1 MLEDAITVTHI
12 SDGPEVPHCFN
23 LLPGF
28 RVIMRSEMY
37 PLEAK
42 HADGYISLMQCG
54 FEIGV
59 WYFAVV
65 DSLFG
70 PTKTHLVDLPAL
82 FKILLKELEPVMV
95 HGVSLG
101 DVFIR
106 GRLAP
111 HLAPNGENFI
121 PLISA

>member
-1 MLEDAITVTHI
+1 MAMLEDAITVTHI

-82 FKILLKELEPVMV
+82 FKILLKELLKDKF
-95 HGVSLG
+95 LG
-101 DVFIR
+101 LRHQYILQLFVLFF
-106 GRLAP
+106 L
-111 HLAPNGENFI
+111 L
-121 PLISA
+121 